1 MAIRLKGDNT
11 RFLFILFLEA
21 VWGLQQVFSAVF
33 GLFAIAKVVS
43 SYEKCQQSMEL
54 LLYQSKAKF
63 NEENFQILNLIQNQP
78 SFKVIFFQIDKD
90 IKKNKVGK
98 FEGTTRSIEKALV
111 RSDNK
116 KLDDKKDEDAQR
128 KRQLAMQE
136 KTLDRID
143 DLQRSIK
150 KLQNERAA
158 MAQMQQMQQFAPAE
172 QYQ

>member
-1 MAIRLKGDNT
+1 
-11 RFLFILFLEA
+11 
-21 VWGLQQVFSAVF
+21 
-33 GLFAIAKVVS
+33 
-43 SYEKCQQSMEL
+43 MEL

-128 KRQLAMQE
+128 KKQLAMQE

-158 MAQMQQMQQFAPAE
+158 MAQMQ
-172 QYQ
+172 